1 LGEISKGVSKTFYPL
16 KKYNKRL
23 FLFRYGNYSNYTVQ
37 YTSAGPF
44 PGNYLGRELAVN
56 NAANFIAKQPYI
68 DPETLNLS
76 SLSYIFSGKRA
87 GLSSHVHTAANSSHR
102 DQKHTRQPRTR

>member
-1 LGEISKGVSKTFYPL
+1 LLRQLSLELESRHLSKIPNGRISKRSGQNTVAR

-44 PGNYLGRELAVN
+44 PGNYLGRELVGATTHNQSIMPQIPSEN
-56 NAANFIAKQPYI
+56 NLFITQ
-68 DPETLNLS
+68 
-76 SLSYIFSGKRA
+76 
-87 GLSSHVHTAANSSHR
+87 
-102 DQKHTRQPRTR
+102 